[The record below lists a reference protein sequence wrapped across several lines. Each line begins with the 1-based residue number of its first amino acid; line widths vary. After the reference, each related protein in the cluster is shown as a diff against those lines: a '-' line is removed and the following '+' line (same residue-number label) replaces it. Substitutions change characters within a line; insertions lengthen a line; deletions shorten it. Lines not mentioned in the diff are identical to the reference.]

1 MVKWRGCLLTWWHA
15 HLQVTLVYVQYDCI
29 LLKSFVCCCLISL
42 HKARRGLSN
51 SKSIY
56 CAHEL
61 IQFPTLL
68 CYTLVWRLPLVLL
81 FATSV
86 NWREILP
93 LVSPCNF
100 SKQQKS
106 FLCPGVWMHP
116 LQLLSRIM
124 QNLQAC
130 ITYLHLSRKNKN
142 SRVIEGGGSGIGGQS
157 GRALALSC

>member
-1 MVKWRGCLLTWWHA
+1 MLTYMVARSPPSHSCLCPVRLYFTQIICLL
-15 HLQVTLVYVQYDCI
+15 LPY
-29 LLKSFVCCCLISL
+29 ISL

-51 SKSIY
+51 IKSIY

-61 IQFPTLL
+61 IQFPTVL
-68 CYTLVWRLPLVLL
+68 CYAPVWRLLLVLL